1 MNKKIE
7 DVILKVMTDPSFA
20 EALLANPETVL
31 HGEGIEPTP
40 EMLQVLAGLKLEE
53 LKSMAEKFSNQGIA
67 M

>member
-7 DVILKVMTDPSFA
+7 DVILKVMTDPQFA

-31 HGEGIEPTP
+31 RGEGIEPTP
-40 EMLQVLAGLKLEE
+40 EMLHVLAGLKLEE
-53 LKSMAEKFSNQGIA
+53 LKAMAEKFSNQGIA